1 MNKVNNTFFNLLPHS
16 GQCLVYGE
24 ILTPQEGQHYFNEM
38 MDTIEWKNDEAVLFG
53 KHFITARKVAWYAEQ
68 QYTYKYSNTVKTA
81 LLFSEE
87 LRILKQKVEA
97 MTGEMYNSCLLNLY
111 HHGEEGMGWHSD
123 DERALKTGGSIAS
136 LSLGAARKFRF
147 KNKRSGET
155 IEVMLTDGFLLEMK
169 GETQKNWLH
178 CLPKMKKERGP
189 RINLTF
195 RQMI

>member
-1 MNKVNNTFFNLLPHS
+1 
-16 GQCLVYGE
+16 
-24 ILTPQEGQHYFNEM
+24 M